1 MEMDSEENKYFLPAY
16 EEVGWL
22 SRSPRLELMI
32 GIWSLGEKGKVRVK
46 QAKTSLLV

>member
-1 MEMDSEENKYFLPAY
+1 MDSEENKYFLPAY

-32 GIWSLGEKGKVRVK
+32 GIWSLGEKGKGLK